1 MSRFEDF
8 QTAES
13 NISGFQ
19 KEKQRTMS
27 LERENDELKE
37 ELDMS
42 KAEIGQLRHLV
53 KLLNH
58 EIARICGE
66 IEEDE
71 EDEPEPLGG
80 FKEIL
85 HLVVPKP
92 KRPPN
97 VKFNFPRLR
106 L

>member
-13 NISGFQ
+13 NISELE

-27 LERENDELKE
+27 LERQNDELKE

-42 KAEIGQLRHLV
+42 KAEIMQLRHLV

-71 EDEPEPLGG
+71 EGDPEPWGG
-80 FKEIL
+80 FKEIFDFL
-85 HLVVPKP
+85 PKL
-92 KRPPN
+92 KRPPT
-97 VKFNFPRLR
+97 VKFDFPRLR

>member
-1 MSRFEDF
+1 MSKFEDF

-13 NISGFQ
+13 NISELE

-42 KAEIGQLRHLV
+42 KAEIMQLRHLV

-80 FKEIL
+80 FKEIFDF
-85 HLVVPKP
+85 VPKP

-97 VKFNFPRLR
+97 VTFNFPRLR